1 MASTYR
7 AEMSA
12 PQIYPTGGMIGVL
25 DQAKPSIFAAAIRQ
39 GDSYVRP
46 SGNATFYFTVY
57 RGGEVIQAERSLSLP
72 VTTSEGTPPW
82 SAVTVPANTF
92 PADDDGWGAGGG
104 LIVHYRITYSGWG
117 GVVTVP
123 LDGSGSLQIGYFGT
137 IKPPRTVGMTPESGA
152 FVDDRAANTFRWNI
166 EYNKDY
172 TVSTP
177 VVQASAVFQWR
188 NGSSGTVN
196 SVNVSGTGQS
206 AVIPANTF
214 PASTAALQWRIS
226 RVTMA
231 DGAVWEADA
240 DFWINLTTID
250 SLSTAQ
256 IVSPSGAY
264 LTGNEE
270 NTFSWEHVIAT
281 GTAQT
286 RADLQ
291 YSADAGESWESLA
304 AVTGAAQSVIIPA
317 DTLPGGALLW
327 RVRTCN
333 SDGTAGEWSDPAP
346 IVVYAAPPA
355 PALLPVDPVPR
366 PVLRWQSAGQQA
378 FEVRADGVSSGAVF
392 GTAKKYRITCWLTD
406 GAHTLG
412 VRVQSSLGLWSEW
425 SEVMVTVSNVPPGT
439 VALTARGVE
448 NGARLSWK
456 AAGSFDTYLIY
467 RDGEAV
473 GETGA
478 DSWTDWFSNGRH
490 RYEVRGVSGEYYALS
505 NEVWEWS
512 VCRCGVLSAV
522 DGIDWIL
529 LRLRRSRP
537 PVVSTESG
545 RQVRLRYFS
554 GRSRPVAEISAFTDR
569 VHTLEY
575 SFRPEERGELERL
588 MALEGRTVI
597 YKNQHGVRLIGVL
610 SGLSG
615 QQDWAAD
622 LRLTITETDWREYDG
637 GRAV

>member
-1 MASTYR
+1 MASNYR
-7 AEMSA
+7 AEMST
-12 PQIYPTGGMIGVL
+12 PHIYQTDGMIGVL

-123 LDGSGSLQIGYFGT
+123 LDDSGSLQIGYFGT

-152 FVDDRAANTFRWNI
+152 FVDDRVANTFRWNI

-177 VVQASAVFQWR
+177 VAQASAVFQWR

-250 SLSTAQ
+250 SLSTAR

-355 PALLPVDPVPR
+355 PALLPVDPAPR
-366 PVLRWQSAGQQA
+366 PVLRWQSAEQQA
-378 FEVRADGVSSGAVF
+378 FEVRADDVSSGAVF
-392 GTAKKYRITCWLTD
+392 GTAKEYRITCWLTD

-512 VCRCGVLSAV
+512 VCRWGVISGV
-522 DGIDWIL
+522 DSIQWIP
-529 LRLRRSRP
+529 LRMRAGGNPSHDAESSRT
-537 PVVSTESG
+537 VT
-545 RQVRLRYFS
+545 LRYYD
-554 GRSRPVAEISAFTDR
+554 GRGLPVAEVSEFTDR
-569 VHTLEY
+569 THTLAY
-575 SFRPEERGELERL
+575 TLRPNERHLLPSIR
-588 MALEGRTVI
+588 ALLGKTVI
-597 YKNQHGVRLIGVL
+597 YKNRDGARVIGVL
-610 SGLSG
+610 GSLSEQQSGR
-615 QQDWAAD
+615 ATE
-622 LRLTITETDWREYDG
+622 LTLAITETDWREYD
-637 GRAV
+637 AD

>member
-123 LDGSGSLQIGYFGT
+123 LDDSGSLKIGYFGT

-177 VVQASAVFQWR
+177 VAQASAVFQWR

-196 SVNVSGTGQS
+196 SVNVSGAGQS

-214 PASTAALQWRIS
+214 PVSTAALQWQIS

-240 DFWINLTTID
+240 DSWINLTTID
-250 SLSTAQ
+250 SLSAAR

-264 LTGNEE
+264 LTGN
-270 NTFSWEHVIAT
+270 V
-281 GTAQT
+281 GTCH
-286 RADLQ
+286 RHRDGADQSRPAIFRRRGGKLGEPCRCDRRGAECDHSGG
-291 YSADAGESWESLA
+291 YSAGR
-304 AVTGAAQSVIIPA
+304 GAALA
-317 DTLPGGALLW
+317 GAYLQLG
-327 RVRTCN
+327 RYGRGMER
-333 SDGTAGEWSDPAP
+333 SGPHRR
-346 IVVYAAPPA
+346 
-355 PALLPVDPVPR
+355 PR
-366 PVLRWQSAGQQA
+366 GSPCACA
-378 FEVRADGVSSGAVF
+378 
-392 GTAKKYRITCWLTD
+392 
-406 GAHTLG
+406 
-412 VRVQSSLGLWSEW
+412 
-425 SEVMVTVSNVPPGT
+425 
-439 VALTARGVE
+439 
-448 NGARLSWK
+448 
-456 AAGSFDTYLIY
+456 AAG
-467 RDGEAV
+467 
-473 GETGA
+473 
-478 DSWTDWFSNGRH
+478 
-490 RYEVRGVSGEYYALS
+490 
-505 NEVWEWS
+505 
-512 VCRCGVLSAV
+512 
-522 DGIDWIL
+522 
-529 LRLRRSRP
+529 
-537 PVVSTESG
+537 
-545 RQVRLRYFS
+545 
-554 GRSRPVAEISAFTDR
+554 
-569 VHTLEY
+569 
-575 SFRPEERGELERL
+575 
-588 MALEGRTVI
+588 
-597 YKNQHGVRLIGVL
+597 
-610 SGLSG
+610 
-615 QQDWAAD
+615 
-622 LRLTITETDWREYDG
+622 
-637 GRAV
+637 

>member
-1 MASTYR
+1 MASNYR
-7 AEMSA
+7 AEMST
-12 PQIYPTGGMIGVL
+12 PHIYPTDGMIGVL

-123 LDGSGSLQIGYFGT
+123 LDDSGSLQIGYFGT

-152 FVDDRAANTFRWNI
+152 FVDDKAANTFRWNI

-177 VVQASAVFQWR
+177 VAQASAVFQWR

-196 SVNVSGTGQS
+196 SVNVSGAGQS

-333 SDGTAGEWSDPAP
+333 SDGTAGEWSDPAS
-346 IVVYAAPPA
+346 IVVHAAPPA
-355 PALLPVDPVPR
+355 PALLPVDPAPR
-366 PVLRWQSAGQQA
+366 PVLRWQSAEQQA

-392 GTAKKYRITCWLTD
+392 GTAKEYRITCWLTD

-467 RDGEAV
+467 RDA
-473 GETGA
+473 ETGA

-512 VCRCGVLSAV
+512 VCRWGALS
-522 DGIDWIL
+522 GIDSIQWIP
-529 LRLRRSRP
+529 LRMRAGGNPSHDAESSRT
-537 PVVSTESG
+537 VT
-545 RQVRLRYFS
+545 LRYYD
-554 GRSRPVAEISAFTDR
+554 GRGLPVAEVSEFTDR
-569 VHTLEY
+569 AHTLAY
-575 SFRPEERGELERL
+575 TLRPNERHLLVSIR
-588 MALEGRTVI
+588 ALLGKMVI
-597 YKNQHGVRLIGVL
+597 YKNRDGARVIGVL
-610 SGLSG
+610 GSLSEQQSG
-615 QQDWAAD
+615 W
-622 LRLTITETDWREYDG
+622 LTELTLAITETDWREYD
-637 GRAV
+637 AD

>member
-1 MASTYR
+1 MASNYR
-7 AEMSA
+7 AEMST
-12 PQIYPTGGMIGVL
+12 PHIYPTDGMIGVL

-123 LDGSGSLQIGYFGT
+123 LDDSGSLKIGYFGT
-137 IKPPRTVGMTPESGA
+137 IKPPRTVGMTPEGGA

-177 VVQASAVFQWR
+177 VAQASAVFQWR

-366 PVLRWQSAGQQA
+366 PVLRWQSAEQQA
-378 FEVRADGVSSGAVF
+378 FEARADGVSLGAVF
-392 GTAKKYRITCWLTD
+392 GTAKEYRITRWLTD

-425 SEVMVTVSNVPPGT
+425 SEVTITVSNVPPGA

-448 NGARLSWK
+448 NGARLSWE
-456 AAGSFDTYLIY
+456 AAGSFDAYLIY
-467 RDGEAV
+467 RDGEAI
-473 GETGA
+473 GETS
-478 DSWTDWFSNGRH
+478 DNSWTDWFANGRH

-512 VCRCGVLSAV
+512 VCRWGALSRV
-522 DGIDWIL
+522 DLVRWIP
-529 LRLRRSRP
+529 LRLRSGGSPSHDAESSRT
-537 PVVSTESG
+537 VT
-545 RQVRLRYFS
+545 LRYYD
-554 GRSRPVAEISAFTDR
+554 GRGLPVAEVSEFTDR
-569 VHTLEY
+569 THTLAY
-575 SFRPEERGELERL
+575 TLRPNERHLLPSIR
-588 MALEGRTVI
+588 ALLGKIVI
-597 YKNQHGVRLIGVL
+597 YKNRDGARVTGVL
-610 SGLSG
+610 GSLSEQQSG
-615 QQDWAAD
+615 QITE
-622 LRLTITETDWREYDG
+622 LTLAITETDWREYD
-637 GRAV
+637 AD